1 MLPNG
6 NMYLDGD
13 SALSFYEI
21 LESSFEESTATTPI
35 FFILS
40 PGADP
45 VKEVEA
51 LGRKLGYTPHF
62 NLHNVALGQGQ
73 DVVAMQKLDLAH
85 KEGHWVLLQNIHL
98 MPRWTVELE
107 KKLDAFSS
115 EGPHPNFRC
124 FLSSELCDYIPVGI
138 LDRSIKLT
146 NEPPQGLQAN
156 LKRAFACFPKDD
168 FDEKDQK

>member
-1 MLPNG
+1 
-6 NMYLDGD
+6 
-13 SALSFYEI
+13 
-21 LESSFEESTATTPI
+21 
-35 FFILS
+35 
-40 PGADP
+40 
-45 VKEVEA
+45 
-51 LGRKLGYTPHF
+51 
-62 NLHNVALGQGQ
+62 
-73 DVVAMQKLDLAH
+73 MQKLDLGH

-107 KKLDAFSS
+107 KKLDSFSA

-168 FDEKDQK
+168 FDEKDQKVLPTGDDVFTRPRILIYPSDTMAHPFHTGDNGAKTRPLPVISGQSHHIWPLLLPCCPA

>member
-1 MLPNG
+1 
-6 NMYLDGD
+6 
-13 SALSFYEI
+13 
-21 LESSFEESTATTPI
+21 
-35 FFILS
+35 
-40 PGADP
+40 
-45 VKEVEA
+45 
-51 LGRKLGYTPHF
+51 
-62 NLHNVALGQGQ
+62 
-73 DVVAMQKLDLAH
+73 MQKLDLAH

-168 FDEKDQK
+168 FDEKDQKVSY